1 MTANRYARVEG
12 QKFEGTGQALLVWNC
27 LENGALAVKDIV
39 PMLDANPA
47 FKTRQ
52 TTLRIAAYYICV
64 FNKAGLVSAVA
75 TPVVTTEIPVM
86 QHD

>member
-1 MTANRYARVEG
+1 MTANSYARVEG

-27 LENGALAVKDIV
+27 LAGGPKTVKEIV
-39 PMLDANPA
+39 PMLDADPK

-64 FNKAGLVSAVA
+64 FNKAGLVAPFTA
-75 TPVVTTEIPVM
+75 PKTEEVPVM

>member
-1 MTANRYARVEG
+1 MTANRYARVQG

-27 LENGALAVKDIV
+27 LETGPKTVKEII
-39 PMLDANPA
+39 PMLDANPL

-64 FNKAGLVSAVA
+64 FNKAGLVA
-75 TPVVTTEIPVM
+75 PVTESKPVDQVPAM